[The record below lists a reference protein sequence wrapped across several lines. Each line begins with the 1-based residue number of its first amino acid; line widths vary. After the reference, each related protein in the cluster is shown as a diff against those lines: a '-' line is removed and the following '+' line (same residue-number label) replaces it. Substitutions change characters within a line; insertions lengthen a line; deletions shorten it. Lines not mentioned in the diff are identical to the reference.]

1 MTVRDPE
8 VLFELRR
15 EPELLA
21 VADALSDVLAAP
33 ALRNRKRWWLAGTGL
48 AAAIGAAAVLA
59 GLLLTTTGVQPS
71 LVDRALAAVGDEPVL
86 HAVIRQTGQ
95 SSTTLIELSTG
106 RKTVP
111 RRVTETEI
119 WFDEERALEHTV
131 TRVTGE
137 HTQDVLA
144 TPQGM
149 TSESGPVWTCARIA
163 AHPVEA
169 TRAGVSCNFSGENG
183 TTPRHVP
190 EPPPTVDPALL
201 GFVDGYRLALA
212 SGTARKIGE
221 GTVHGEHVY
230 WLELRLPDPDT
241 IPGDPRVDFRERV
254 AVAADT
260 YRPLVI
266 RPVTDGALG
275 PDYEVLEIGTV
286 ARADA
291 NFSKPKLIP
300 PEERPSSANARSTGE
315 LDRAD
320 ASELLGTRALW
331 AGPELLGLKLAAIQ
345 RQEVTIGYGRDSG
358 VPPRV
363 TPVVALIY
371 GGVERRHPTTGSIE
385 ITESTVPVA
394 VWWLDTKP
402 VPPGFLRI
410 NRMGWGEL
418 RVGDV
423 YVQIRRS
430 PFSPVDDDT
439 LLAAARQ
446 LVPAPGG

>member
-8 VLFELRR
+8 VLFDLRR

-33 ALRNRKRWWLAGTGL
+33 TSRNRKRWWLAGTSL

-59 GLLLTTTGVQPS
+59 GLLLTTAEVQPS
-71 LVDRALAAVGDEPVL
+71 LVDHALAAVGDEPVV
-86 HAVIRQTGQ
+86 HAVIRQRGLSGTA
-95 SSTTLIELSTG
+95 LINLSTG
-106 RKTVP
+106 QKTVP
-111 RRVTETEI
+111 RSITETEI
-119 WFDEERALEHTV
+119 WFDEERALEHTI

-137 HTQDVLA
+137 HTQDVLS
-144 TPQGM
+144 TPQGV
-149 TSESGPVWTCARIA
+149 TSDTGPVWTCARIA

-183 TTPRHVP
+183 TTPTHVQ

-201 GFVDGYRLALA
+201 GFVDGYRRALA
-212 SGTARKIGE
+212 NGTARRIGE

-241 IPGDPRVDFRERV
+241 NPGDPRVDFRERV

-266 RPVTDGALG
+266 RPLADGVRGL
-275 PDYEVLEIGTV
+275 DYEVLEIGTV

-291 NFSKPKLIP
+291 NFSEPKLIP
-300 PEERPSSANARSTGE
+300 PEERPSSANARTTGE
-315 LDRAD
+315 LDFAG
-320 ASELLGTRALW
+320 ASELLGMRALW
-331 AGPELLGLKLAAIQ
+331 AGPELHGLRLAAIQ

-363 TPVVALIY
+363 TPVATLIY
-371 GGVERRHPTTGSIE
+371 GGVERTHPTTGSIE

-394 VWWLDTKP
+394 VRWLDPKP
-402 VPPGFLRI
+402 VPAGFLRI

-418 RVGDV
+418 RIGDV
-423 YVQIRRS
+423 YVQIKRS

-446 LVPAPGG
+446 LVPVPGG

>member
-8 VLFELRR
+8 VLFELRD

-21 VADALSDVLAAP
+21 VADALCDVLASGAG
-33 ALRNRKRWWLAGTGL
+33 ARRSRRWWLLGGAVAATTAV
-48 AAAIGAAAVLA
+48 AAAA
-59 GLLLTTTGVQPS
+59 LLLFAATSVQPS

-95 SSTTLIELSTG
+95 SSTTLVELSSGRHITG
-106 RKTVP
+106 R
-111 RRVTETEI
+111 RVVRTEI
-119 WFDEERALEHTV
+119 WFDEERAFEHTIIR
-131 TRVTGE
+131 TTGE
-137 HTQDVLA
+137 QTRDELS
-144 TPQGM
+144 TPAGI
-149 TSESGPVWTCARIA
+149 TSETGPVWTCARIA

-190 EPPPTVDPALL
+190 EPPPTVDPALT
-201 GFVDGYRLALA
+201 GFVDGYRQALA
-212 SGTARKIGE
+212 SGAARRVGE
-221 GTVHGEHVY
+221 GTVRGRRVY
-230 WLELRLPDPDT
+230 WLEFRLPDPDT
-241 IPGDPRVDFRERV
+241 NPRDPRVDFRERV
-254 AVAADT
+254 AVNSDT

-266 RPVTDGALG
+266 VPIMNGAAGLAY
-275 PDYEVLEIGTV
+275 DVLEIGTV

-291 NFSKPKLIP
+291 DFSKPKLIP
-300 PEERPSSANARSTGE
+300 PEERPTSASAHATGE
-315 LDRAD
+315 LDLAGT
-320 ASELLGTRALW
+320 SQVLGTRALW
-331 AGPELLGLKLAAIQ
+331 AGPELRGLRLAAVQ
-345 RQEVTIGYGRDSG
+345 RQEITTGYGRDSG

-363 TPVVALIY
+363 TPVVTLIY
-371 GGVERRHPTTGSIE
+371 GGAERRHPTTGSVV
-385 ITESTVPVA
+385 ITESTVRPA
-394 VWWLDTKP
+394 VWWLDREP

-423 YVQIRRS
+423 YLQIMRS

-446 LVPAPGG
+446 LEPVPG